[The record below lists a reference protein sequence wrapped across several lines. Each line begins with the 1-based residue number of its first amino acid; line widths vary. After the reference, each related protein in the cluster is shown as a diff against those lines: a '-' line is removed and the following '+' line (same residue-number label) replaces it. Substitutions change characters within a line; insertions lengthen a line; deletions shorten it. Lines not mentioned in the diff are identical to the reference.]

1 LVLADIMVPK
11 MIETSKKA
19 TGDDKYNVRIVL
31 ESSEL
36 HRGAP
41 SDVKCESVEE
51 MNEDLGG
58 AQLYNRSKLFEYAPF
73 PPSPF

>member
-1 LVLADIMVPK
+1 

-19 TGDDKYNVRIVL
+19 QGDEKFGVRIVL

-41 SDVKCESVEE
+41 SDVRCESVAE
-51 MNEDLGG
+51 MNEDIG
-58 AQLYNRSKLFEYAPF
+58 AARLYNRSKLFE
-73 PPSPF
+73 